1 MVVSSVAPRPRAT
14 RCESRPYPDYIS
26 RPRYTLG
33 VRTWPA
39 LATIAAIAA
48 CRDASPGERQL
59 LAAIGDE
66 VDLVAVTAP
75 RRIAGTWVE
84 RAAYTFARDV
94 PACVRERAR
103 KASAVAVTWDQAA
116 NDVTAGTWSFVMI
129 GGGATAELPACYGL
143 ERGDGIAWYGADPR
157 RGTARFFATEE
168 RVRRWRA
175 LGNAPV
181 RAIADAQAQPGILMR
196 ASATLDPSDGVDAKV
211 TVRFDERAAASG
223 AMEMILR
230 ERRRLDRER
239 LGGAWPAFQWKLAAD
254 PTDPK
259 GASLRGELMI
269 PGARGEEAMLFAA
282 AAIANGGIETPGAP
296 CHVIGESWVPNWP
309 MAQSGRFSVRFHGNV
324 VLDAG
329 MHCFSID
336 IGATGTD
343 IINGRNGCGQVW
355 LAGANTAT
363 AETGFEAATAGVAT
377 GCINVATTAPTELDI
392 VFWYFNI
399 FERAKLHVRH
409 CAGASCTPAEPLSA
423 MQLQPL

>member
-1 MVVSSVAPRPRAT
+1 M
-14 RCESRPYPDYIS
+14 
-26 RPRYTLG
+26 
-33 VRTWPA
+33 RTWPA

-48 CRDASPGERQL
+48 CGKASPDERQL

-84 RAAYTFARDV
+84 RAAFTFARDV

-103 KASAVAVTWDQAA
+103 KASAVALTWDQAA
-116 NDVTAGTWSFVMI
+116 NDVTAGAWSLVMI
-129 GGGATAELPACYGL
+129 GGGATSELPYCNGL

-157 RGTARFFATEE
+157 RGTARFFASEE

-196 ASATLDPSDGVDAKV
+196 ASATVDPSDGVDAKV

-223 AMEMILR
+223 ALEMILR

-259 GASLRGELMI
+259 GASLRGELVI

-282 AAIANGGIETPGAP
+282 AAIAYGGIETPGAP
-296 CHVIGESWVPNWP
+296 CHVIGASWEPNIRCSEQGRYTVSVALRDQLLGEPMIVDRDARVVPAIKNGV
-309 MAQSGRFSVRFHGNV
+309 A
-324 VLDAG
+324 AG
-329 MHCFSID
+329 FKLYAIRP
-336 IGATGTD
+336 GT
-343 IINGRNGCGQVW
+343 
-355 LAGANTAT
+355 LLSAL
-363 AETGFEAATAGVAT
+363 GFENGDRVHTVAGVRLTDMTSAVQLPPVLRT
-377 GCINVATTAPTELDI
+377 STKFTIELERRGREVALRYE
-392 VFWYFNI
+392 
-399 FERAKLHVRH
+399 VR
-409 CAGASCTPAEPLSA
+409 
-423 MQLQPL
+423 